1 MFFGVKHN
9 FVSYETKKILIS
21 YLKKQSILDSKVK
34 AFWNFGILRGCQ
46 NKGAYKAKFISI
58 CKHGQPMRMQRRQ
71 HRSQTY
77 YTFDLINIL
86 LILLILL
93 LLSFSYERRG
103 ELHEKVS
110 KDRVKIGVC

>member
-1 MFFGVKHN
+1 L
-9 FVSYETKKILIS
+9 E
-21 YLKKQSILDSKVK
+21 
-34 AFWNFGILRGCQ
+34 FWNFKGVSEQ
-46 NKGAYKAKFISI
+46 GAYKAKFISI

-86 LILLILL
+86 LILL